1 MRSEVWNNTENPRNL
16 ARSKLLCTL
25 YIPTK
30 PFSEQ
35 KRRAKAQKA
44 AEKKQASAVCIS
56 SAFVCAHQQLITRPK
71 QRLDLQRRQDQQL
84 SPMRT
89 LWIRGF
95 VSAAHV
101 KILFTH
107 SFHTQKY
114 TENRR
119 NMLTKATEAGVCIY
133 PHKFAVSISIPDF
146 ISKFSHLKADE
157 RLETETVS
165 VAGNLW

>member
-1 MRSEVWNNTENPRNL
+1 MPKHKRRPK
-16 ARSKLLCTL
+16 RSKQLRSV
-25 YIPTK
+25 
-30 PFSEQ
+30 F
-35 KRRAKAQKA
+35 
-44 AEKKQASAVCIS
+44 
-56 SAFVCAHQQLITRPK
+56 HQPLSVLTSNLINRPK
-71 QRLDLQRRQDQQL
+71 RRLDLQRRQDQQL

-146 ISKFSHLKADE
+146 ISKFSHLEADE